1 LLFFVIDG
9 QPSNIVV
16 LDVVAYQPPLPIYNY
31 ASIAISSDWLRG
43 YDVYV
48 DGRYQ
53 ATEGTTGEAP
63 GEVTITVTGNQYHN
77 IEIYG
82 DGFSFS
88 DYRYFSSGMDYT
100 LNV

>member
-31 ASIAISSDWLRG
+31 ASITISSDWLRG

-53 ATEGTTGEAP
+53 ATEGPQEKLQA
-63 GEVTITVTGNQYHN
+63 
-77 IEIYG
+77 
-82 DGFSFS
+82 
-88 DYRYFSSGMDYT
+88 R
-100 LNV
+100 